1 MNHLFAF
8 ISASVAGQNP
18 HPQSLIQRLNSKA
31 GEIVYE
37 ISETK
42 NKDLL
47 FGSTIFADV
56 GGVSASNKAVY
67 FENED
72 KSCLLFHSC
81 IAPSDLGDPQ
91 LHADCTSQVQ
101 IAPQLVQLMNNRGG
115 DFIARVKGS
124 LVYMGFDSRQEYFHV
139 GKDPFNTASVYWLAT
154 LGGILVSTDLRF
166 LALMADKPIS
176 LSQKG
181 LASWLSGFPN
191 PAISLFNEIKVLPSG
206 SRLQINRDLREQL
219 VQFWDI
225 APDNKIVLAD
235 QQAYSTQ
242 FHALLHNSVA
252 AACRTE
258 RDTVVSQ
265 MSGGLDST
273 SVTALAAQVLQGQH
287 KRLLPLSHIYS
298 RAESCNESDL
308 IAEMQ
313 RFLKLNDNLQL
324 DVDGEDNRDFLSLY
338 PTALESPG
346 TVLSPRYVSE
356 LAIVQ
361 ANGADVLLSGNGGDE
376 MCWGHSVAYT
386 QRLKEGDFSVIAE
399 VLKACHSVGMSR
411 KQAVKN
417 LFIKPF
423 LPDLLLRVLGHK
435 KSGDLSEG
443 FPAWLTP
450 KAKELAQF
458 ETQVNNPF
466 NYQRDPVG
474 FNRYQSLKTTATYNA
489 VRSYQQLSQRFG
501 VEVRHPFFNKEL
513 AEFTFAIPAKQL
525 IQGAYPKWLLRN
537 SMSAQL
543 PESVCWN
550 IKKITF
556 DQHFGD
562 LVRENADAIRSLFKH
577 SRLADMELVNEK
589 TLLAEFDRL
598 VNDKNC
604 PLHVDLLYAILTY
617 SWLHTHFPEK

>member
-8 ISASVAGQNP
+8 ISASVAGHNP
-18 HPQSLIQRLNSKA
+18 NPQRLIQRLNSNA
-31 GEIVYE
+31 GKIVYE
-37 ISETK
+37 LSETK

-47 FGSTIFADV
+47 FGSTFFADV
-56 GGVSASNKAVY
+56 SGVSASNKAVF
-67 FENED
+67 FENGHQD
-72 KSCLLFHSC
+72 CLLFNAC
-81 IAPSDLGDPQ
+81 LLPSDLAEAP
-91 LHADCTSQVQ
+91 LETPCTSQVQ
-101 IAPQLVQLMNNRGG
+101 IAPQLVQLLSNRGG
-115 DFIARVKGS
+115 DFITKVKGS
-124 LVYMGFDSRQEYFHV
+124 LVYMGFDARQQYLHV

-154 LGGILVSTDLRF
+154 LGGVLVSTDLGF
-166 LALMADKPIS
+166 LALMADTPIS
-176 LSQKG
+176 LSEKG
-181 LASWLSGFPN
+181 LASWLSGLPN

-206 SRLQINRDLREQL
+206 SRLQINKELREQ
-219 VQFWDI
+219 VIQFWDI

-235 QQAYSTQ
+235 QQAYSAQ
-242 FHALLHNSVA
+242 FHELLHNSVK
-252 AACRTE
+252 AACRSE

-273 SVTALAAQVLQGQH
+273 SVTALAAEVLAEQN

-298 RAESCNESDL
+298 RADSCNESDL
-308 IAEMQ
+308 IGEMQ
-313 RFLKLNDNLQL
+313 RYLKLNDHLEL
-324 DVDGEDNRDFLSLY
+324 DVDGAENRDFLSLY

-356 LAIVQ
+356 LAVVQ

-386 QRLKEGDFSVIAE
+386 QRLREGDFSVISE

-423 LPDLLLRVLGHK
+423 LPDLLLRALGRK
-435 KSGDLSEG
+435 KSGDLAEG
-443 FPAWLTP
+443 FPSWLTP
-450 KAKELAQF
+450 KAKELALF
-458 ETQVNNPF
+458 ETQVTNPF
-466 NYQRDPVG
+466 NYQRDPLG

-489 VRSYQQLSQRFG
+489 VRSYQQLGQRFG
-501 VEVRHPFFNKEL
+501 VDVRHPFFNKEL

-562 LVRENADAIRSLFKH
+562 LVRENAEAIRGLLKH
-577 SRLADMELVNEK
+577 ARLADMALINEK
-589 TLLAEFDRL
+589 VLLAEFDRL
-598 VNDKNC
+598 VANKTH

-617 SWLHTHFPEK
+617 SWLHTHFPE